1 MKLNTIL
8 DQIDMGSVAL
18 PKFQRGYV
26 WRRRQVRK
34 LMRSLYLGY
43 PVGSLLMWETQTEK
57 AEAKGV
63 APLAS
68 GTVRLLLDGQQ
79 RVTSLYGIIR
89 GEPPTFFDGDE
100 KAFLNLYFN
109 LADEEFEFYRPS
121 KMKDNPHWVSVT
133 ELMQLGAGN
142 FISKIMGIPAI
153 SENGHQLNEYFN
165 RLNAIGNIKE
175 REFHIEEV
183 SGADKEMDD
192 IVDIFNEV
200 NSGGTKLSKGDL
212 ALAKI
217 CASWPEAREEMQT
230 RLRKWENV
238 GYHFSKSPL
247 DWLLR
252 CITAMLTSQADF
264 AALFPKDE
272 NGNDLFSVPEF
283 QEGLKRAEKH
293 IDYLLELI
301 ASRLGLDHTRVLG
314 SPFSFPLLARYID
327 QQGESVKYQDVQ
339 DKLLYWYAHTILWG
353 HYSASM
359 ETRLRRDLVAIDGNE
374 DTLEA
379 LIANLYQS
387 RGDLTLHSRDFE
399 GATVGNRFYPML
411 YMMTRVCHSRDFES
425 GIELKH
431 NLLGGM
437 SRLELHHI
445 FPKARLREYEY
456 HWNEVN
462 ALANFT
468 FLTKATN
475 LKISAKLP
483 EKYLADCEAKH
494 PGVLASHWIPM
505 DRELWKIENYREFL
519 AERRKLLAQASNNF
533 LSHLRDGAM
542 PETTAAESALAREIV
557 SIPGQIADEA
567 EEALL
572 REGMNWMEQQGL
584 PTGELGFELVEGE
597 RGNVLAILDLA
608 WPDGIQVGRTDPAAL
623 LIDEGEET
631 LSVASGKGYR
641 CFTSLEQF
649 QRYVEKEA
657 LDRPA

>member
-57 AEAKGV
+57 AEAKGD
-63 APLAS
+63 ASLAS

-89 GEPPTFFDGDE
+89 GEPPDFFDGNE
-100 KAFLNLYFN
+100 NAFLNLYFN
-109 LADEEFEFYRPS
+109 LDDEEFEFYGPV
-121 KMKDNPHWVSVT
+121 KMRDDPRWISVT
-133 ELMQLGAGN
+133 ELMQSGAGN
-142 FISKIMGIPAI
+142 FISRIMEVPSIM
-153 SENGHQLNEYFN
+153 ENGRLNDYLH
-165 RLNAIGNIKE
+165 RLNAIDNIKE
-175 REFHIEEV
+175 RDFHIEEV
-183 SGADKEMDD
+183 SGADKTMDD

-217 CASWPEAREEMQT
+217 CGSWPEAREEMQA
-230 RLRKWENV
+230 RLQKWENV

-272 NGNDLFSVPEF
+272 HGNERFSVPEF
-283 QEGLKRAEKH
+283 QDGLRRAEKH
-293 IDYLLELI
+293 IDYLLDLI
-301 ASRLGLDHTRVLG
+301 ASRLGLDHSRVLG

-327 QQGESVKYQDVQ
+327 QQGESVKYQEVQ

-379 LIANLYQS
+379 LIANLYQG
-387 RGDLTLHSRDFE
+387 RGDLKLYPRNFE
-399 GATVGNRFYPML
+399 GATRGSRFYAML
-411 YMMTRVCHSRDFES
+411 YMMTRVWHSRDFET

-437 SRLELHHI
+437 SQLELHHI
-445 FPKARLREYEY
+445 FPKARLYKQGLSRI
-456 HWNEVN
+456 EVN

-505 DRELWKIENYREFL
+505 DRELWKLENYREFL
-519 AERRKLLAQASNNF
+519 AERRKLLAQAANDF
-533 LSHLRDGAM
+533 LYQLRNGVM
-542 PETTAAESALAREIV
+542 PETPPVESVLEREAV
-557 SIPGQIADEA
+557 SIPGQIASEA

-572 REGMNWMEQQGL
+572 LEAMSWMEQHEL
-584 PTGELGFELVEGE
+584 PTGEIGFELVEDESGD
-597 RGNVLAILDLA
+597 VLAILDLA
-608 WPDGIQVGRTDPAAL
+608 WPDGIQTGRSQPTAL

-631 LSVASGKGYR
+631 LSIASGNGYR
-641 CFTSLEQF
+641 CFTNLEQL
-649 QRYVEKEA
+649 QRYVEKEILA
-657 LDRPA
+657 QPA

>member
-57 AEAKGV
+57 AEAKGD
-63 APLAS
+63 ASLAS

-89 GEPPTFFDGDE
+89 GKPPTFFDGNE
-100 KAFLNLYFN
+100 NAFLNLYFN
-109 LADEEFEFYRPS
+109 LDDEEFEFYGPV
-121 KMKDNPHWVSVT
+121 KMRDDPRWISVT
-133 ELMQLGAGN
+133 ELMQSGAGN
-142 FISKIMGIPAI
+142 FISRIMEVPSIMEKGR
-153 SENGHQLNEYFN
+153 LNDYLH
-165 RLNAIGNIKE
+165 RLNAIDNIKE
-175 REFHIEEV
+175 RDFHIEEV
-183 SGADKEMDD
+183 SGADKTMDD

-217 CASWPEAREEMQT
+217 CGSWPEAREEMQA
-230 RLRKWENV
+230 RLQKWENV

-272 NGNDLFSVPEF
+272 QGNERFSVPEF
-283 QEGLKRAEKH
+283 QDGLRRAEKH

-301 ASRLGLDHTRVLG
+301 ASRLGLDHSRVLG

-327 QQGESVKYQDVQ
+327 RQGESVKYQEVQ

-353 HYSASM
+353 HYSGAM
-359 ETRLRRDLVAIDGNE
+359 ETTLRRDLVTIDGDE
-374 DTLEA
+374 DILEA

-387 RGDLTLHSRDFE
+387 RGNLRLHPRDFE
-399 GATVGNRFYPML
+399 GATRRSRFYPML
-411 YMMTRVCHSRDFES
+411 YMMTRVWHSRDFGS

-445 FPKARLREYEY
+445 FPKARLREYGY
-456 HWNEVN
+456 HWNEIN

-475 LKISAKLP
+475 LKISAKLA
-483 EKYLADCEAKH
+483 EEYFAVYEDKH

-505 DRELWKIENYREFL
+505 DRELWKIENYRDFL
-519 AERRKLLAQASNNF
+519 AERRKLLAQAANDF
-533 LSHLRDGAM
+533 LYQLRNGVM
-542 PETTAAESALAREIV
+542 PETTPAESALAREMV

-572 REGMNWMEQQGL
+572 RDAMSWMEQQGL
-584 PTGELGFELVEGE
+584 PTGELGFELVEDESGD
-597 RGNVLAILDLA
+597 VLAILDLA

-631 LSVASGKGYR
+631 LSIAQRAGYR
-641 CFTSLEQF
+641 CFTNLEQL
-649 QRYVEKEA
+649 QHYVEKEI

>member
-26 WRRRQVRK
+26 WNRAQVRK

-57 AEAKGV
+57 AEVKGDGS
-63 APLAS
+63 LAS

-89 GEPPTFFDGDE
+89 GKPPDFFDGNE

-109 LADEEFEFYRPS
+109 LDDEEFEFYGPV
-121 KMKDNPHWVSVT
+121 KMRDDPRWISVT
-133 ELMQLGAGN
+133 ELMQSGAGN
-142 FISKIMGIPAI
+142 FISKIMGIPTI
-153 SENGHQLNEYFN
+153 SENGHQLEAYIN
-165 RLNAIGNIKE
+165 RLNAIGNIRE

-217 CASWPEAREEMQT
+217 CGSWPEAREAMQA
-230 RLRKWENV
+230 RLRKWGNA
-238 GYHFSKSPL
+238 GYYFSL

-252 CITAMLTSQADF
+252 CITAILTGHADF
-264 AALFPKDE
+264 AVLFPKDE
-272 NGNDLFSVPEF
+272 HGNDLFSVPAF
-283 QEGLKRAEKH
+283 QDGLRRAEKH

-301 ASRLGLDHTRVLG
+301 ASRLGLDHDRVLG

-359 ETRLRRDLVAIDGNE
+359 ETTLRRDLVAIDGSE

-379 LIANLYQS
+379 LIHQLYQS
-387 RGDLTLHSRDFE
+387 RGDLMLYPRDFE
-399 GATVGNRFYPML
+399 GATRRSRFYPML
-411 YMMTRVCHSRDFES
+411 YMMTRVCHSRDFGS

-445 FPKARLREYEY
+445 FPKARLREYGY
-456 HWNEVN
+456 HRNEVN

-475 LKISAKLP
+475 LKISAKLA
-483 EKYLADCEAKH
+483 EEYFAVYEDKH

-505 DRELWKIENYREFL
+505 DRELWKIENYRDFL
-519 AERRKLLAQASNNF
+519 AERRKLLAQAANDF
-533 LSHLRDGAM
+533 LSHLWDGTM
-542 PETTAAESALAREIV
+542 PETAAVESVLKREAV
-557 SIPGQIADEA
+557 SIPGQIASEA

-572 REGMNWMEQQGL
+572 LEAMSWMKQKEL
-584 PTGELGFELVEGE
+584 PTGEIGFELVEDESGD
-597 RGNVLAILDLA
+597 VLAVLDLA

-631 LSVASGKGYR
+631 LSIASGKGYR
-641 CFTSLEQF
+641 CFTSLEQL
-649 QRYVEKEA
+649 QRYVEKEILA
-657 LDRPA
+657 

>member
-57 AEAKGV
+57 AEAKGDGQ
-63 APLAS
+63 LAS

-89 GEPPTFFDGDE
+89 GEPPAFFDGNE
-100 KAFLNLYFN
+100 NAFLNLYFN
-109 LADEEFEFYRPS
+109 LDDEEFEFYGPI
-121 KMKDNPHWVSVT
+121 KMKDDPRWISVT

-142 FISKIMGIPAI
+142 FISKIMEVPSIMEKGR
-153 SENGHQLNEYFN
+153 LNDYLH
-165 RLNAIGNIKE
+165 RLNAIGNIRE
-175 REFHIEEV
+175 RDFHIEEV
-183 SGADKEMDD
+183 SGADKTMDD

-217 CASWPEAREEMQT
+217 CGSWPEAREAMQT
-230 RLRKWENV
+230 RLQKWENV

-272 NGNDLFSVPEF
+272 HGNERFSVPEF
-283 QEGLKRAEKH
+283 QDGLRRAEKH
-293 IDYLLELI
+293 IDYLLDLI
-301 ASRLGLDHTRVLG
+301 ASRLGLDHSRVLG

-327 QQGESVKYQDVQ
+327 RQGESVKYQDVQ

-353 HYSASM
+353 HYSTTM
-359 ETRLRRDLVAIDGNE
+359 ETRLRRDLVTIDGNE
-374 DTLEA
+374 DILEA
-379 LIANLYQS
+379 LISNLYQS
-387 RGDLTLHSRDFE
+387 RGDLRLHPRDFE
-399 GATVGNRFYPML
+399 GATRGNRFYAML
-411 YMMTRVCHSRDFES
+411 YMMTRVCHSRDFET

-431 NLLGGM
+431 NLLGSM
-437 SRLELHHI
+437 SKLELHHI
-445 FPKARLREYEY
+445 FPKARLREYGY
-456 HWNEVN
+456 PWSEVN
-462 ALANFT
+462 AVANFT

-475 LKISAKLP
+475 LKISAKPAEEYLP
-483 EKYLADCEAKH
+483 VYEDKH

-505 DRELWKIENYREFL
+505 DRELWKIENYRDFL
-519 AERRKLLAQASNNF
+519 AERRRLLAQAANDF
-533 LSHLRDGAM
+533 LYQLRDGVM
-542 PETTAAESALAREIV
+542 PETPPAESVLEREAV

-572 REGMNWMEQQGL
+572 RDAMSWMEQQGL
-584 PTGELGFELVEGE
+584 PTGELGFELVEDESGD
-597 RGNVLAILDLA
+597 VLAILDLA
-608 WPDGIQVGRTDPAAL
+608 WPDGIQIGRTDPAAL

-631 LSVASGKGYR
+631 LSIAQRAGYR
-641 CFTSLEQF
+641 CFTNLEQL
-649 QRYVEKEA
+649 QRYVEKEI

>member
-57 AEAKGV
+57 AEAKGA

-89 GEPPTFFDGDE
+89 GRPPAFFDGNE
-100 KAFLNLYFN
+100 NAFLNLYFN
-109 LADEEFEFYRPS
+109 LDDEEFEFYGPV
-121 KMKDNPHWVSVT
+121 KMRDDPRWISVT
-133 ELMQLGAGN
+133 ELMQSGAGN
-142 FISKIMGIPAI
+142 FISKIMEVPSIM
-153 SENGHQLNEYFN
+153 ENGRLNEYLH
-165 RLNAIGNIKE
+165 RLNAIGNIRE
-175 REFHIEEV
+175 RDFHIEEV
-183 SGADKEMDD
+183 SGADKTMDD

-217 CASWPEAREEMQT
+217 CGSWPEAREAMQT

-238 GYHFSKSPL
+238 GYRFSKSPL

-252 CITAMLTSQADF
+252 CITAMLTSQSDF
-264 AALFPKDE
+264 AALFPKDD
-272 NGNDLFSVPEF
+272 NGDERFSVPEF
-283 QEGLKRAEKH
+283 QDGLKRAEKH

-301 ASRLGLDHTRVLG
+301 ASRLGLDHSRVLG
-314 SPFSFPLLARYID
+314 SPFSFSLLARYID
-327 QQGESVKYQDVQ
+327 RQGESVKYQDVQ

-353 HYSASM
+353 HYSTTM
-359 ETRLRRDLVAIDGNE
+359 ETTLRRDLVTIDGNE
-374 DTLEA
+374 DILEA

-387 RGDLTLHSRDFE
+387 RGSLTLHPRDFE
-399 GATVGNRFYPML
+399 GATRGNRFYAML

-445 FPKARLREYEY
+445 FPKARLREYGY
-456 HWNEVN
+456 PWSEVN

-475 LKISAKLP
+475 LKISAKPAEEYLP
-483 EKYLADCEAKH
+483 VCEDKH

-505 DRELWKIENYREFL
+505 DRELWKIENYRDFL
-519 AERRKLLAQASNNF
+519 AERRRLLAQAANDF
-533 LSHLRDGAM
+533 LYQLRNGVM
-542 PETTAAESALAREIV
+542 PETPPAESVLAREIV
-557 SIPGQIADEA
+557 SIPGQIVDEA

-572 REGMNWMEQQGL
+572 RDAMSWMEQKEL
-584 PTGELGFELVEGE
+584 PTGESGFELVEDESGD
-597 RGNVLAILDLA
+597 VLAILDLA
-608 WPDGIQVGRTDPAAL
+608 WPDGIQIGRTDPAAL

-631 LSVASGKGYR
+631 LSIASGKGYR
-641 CFTSLEQF
+641 CFTNLEQL
-649 QRYVEKEA
+649 QRYVEKEI